1 MKREPNIR
9 PIYESFR
16 TGIIYFCLFFPVTER
31 YVKLRNKYRRTSTLT
46 THDLIICVSLLCS
59 ADTAFATHLNTQ
71 TSSWRRNI
79 NVRHSGMLR
88 TEKKLVW
95 DGKDDVI

>member
-1 MKREPNIR
+1 
-9 PIYESFR
+9 
-16 TGIIYFCLFFPVTER
+16 
-31 YVKLRNKYRRTSTLT
+31 
-46 THDLIICVSLLCS
+46 VSLLCF
-59 ADTAFATHLNTQ
+59 AETAFAAHLNTQ

-95 DGKDDVI
+95 DGKEDVI